1 MAHRPVPTRHI
12 AKPVVPR
19 LFSAR
24 CNTLWDDM
32 GQRLRHNHLIS
43 TTDAGQMEAAL
54 RRCFD
59 TRHFDVGNPR
69 GTFAAEAG
77 HRQFDPEIGLSY
89 CAYDGDVDV
98 EFPESQL
105 VRVYVGLAGGA
116 LHSAPGYDGH
126 LQAGRSVLLGSHVP
140 VRSRFQTGV
149 RQLVLRVEQASLC
162 KTLEA
167 LTGRPIVGPVTFCSK
182 GAVGEALSPV
192 QSLVNILA
200 QHLDEPPSPARSL
213 LERELLQAVVVA
225 LLTGAPHNFSNLLT
239 APPQDVPRSKVDRAE
254 AFIAA
259 NWDKPLSIE
268 AIAREVGCSVRSLFK
283 GFQTERGYTPIL
295 FLRRKRL
302 EHAHDML
309 LQPAEVLSVADVATA
324 CGFSNAGHFA
334 RYYREQYG
342 VLPSLTLRLG
352 RSH

>member
-1 MAHRPVPTRHI
+1 M
-12 AKPVVPR
+12 
-19 LFSAR
+19 
-24 CNTLWDDM
+24 WDPM
-32 GQRLRHNHLIS
+32 GQPLRHNQLIS

-54 RRCFD
+54 RRSFD
-59 TRHFDVGNPR
+59 TRHFDLGNPR
-69 GTFAAEAG
+69 CDFAAEAG
-77 HRQFDPEIGLSY
+77 HRQFDPDIGLSY

-98 EFPESQL
+98 EFPESKL
-105 VRVYVGLAGGA
+105 VRVYVGLAGQA
-116 LHSAPGYDGH
+116 VHSAPGYDGH
-126 LQAGRSVLLGSHVP
+126 LQPGRSILLGSHVP

-149 RQLVLRVEQASLC
+149 RQLVLRVEQASLAR
-162 KTLEA
+162 TLEA
-167 LTGRPIVGPVTFCSK
+167 LSGRPIVGPVTFRS
-182 GAVGEALSPV
+182 EAAIGDALAPV
-192 QSLVNILA
+192 QSLIDILA
-200 QHLDEPPSPARSL
+200 QHLDEPASPARNL

-225 LLTGAPHNFSNLLT
+225 LLTGVPHNFSNLLVGPT
-239 APPQDVPRSKVDRAE
+239 QDAPRSKVDRAE
-254 AFIAA
+254 AYIAA

-302 EHAHDML
+302 ERAHDML
-309 LQPAEVLSVADVATA
+309 LQPAGQLSVADVATA